1 MSVTAKDVHD
11 FWFRDT
17 PSERWFRPD
26 AELDGKIRARF
37 AEIWAK
43 GRDGALSAW
52 EDTPEGA
59 LALVVLLDQFPRN
72 MFRGSADA
80 FSSDARAREVA
91 KRAIARDFDLAVP
104 EDHRFFFYLP
114 LEHSESLPDQDEC
127 VRLTAERLGE
137 THFAMTYAKNHREV
151 IRRFGRFPARNKAL
165 GRATTPEEAEFL
177 KTHPAGF

>member
-1 MSVTAKDVHD
+1 VSPTASEVYD

-26 AELDGKIRARF
+26 AELDEKIRARF
-37 AEIWAK
+37 ADLWRR
-43 GRDGALSAW
+43 GREGAHADW

-59 LALVVLLDQFPRN
+59 LALVLLLDQFPRN
-72 MFRGSADA
+72 MFRGHADA
-80 FSSDARAREVA
+80 FATDARARDIA

-104 EDHRFFFYLP
+104 EAHRSFFYLP
-114 LEHSESLPDQDEC
+114 LMHSESLADQDES
-127 VRLTAERLGE
+127 VRLTRERLGE
-137 THFAMTYAKNHREV
+137 THFSMPFARNHREV
-151 IRRFGRFPARNKAL
+151 IQRFGRFPARNKAL